1 MNTIRILIPL
11 FLSFFCSAALA
22 QQIKTVQL
30 QNFERPESPDSIDL
44 RLSKKEFKEYDA
56 QGRMIEYVLHTANPI
71 GQLVPTTKKV
81 NEFLSDGKSVAL
93 TNYDEMGDPE
103 RWEKKYFDSKN
114 KKYKMEYI
122 DYLDAPNVKL
132 VEEYEYDSKN
142 GLVSKATI
150 QDSEGNKVGI
160 KKWKYNSSDEEVK
173 YQMNIQVANIDRSM
187 TKKTHYDR
195 DGNLEKSETKRTEG
209 DDSYEEVVL
218 FERNQ
223 MVEWTKYKNGEVTS
237 RFNKYASA
245 ASYDPSK
252 AKTIVSFGGGWG
264 TEDEFD
270 DQGRKIKSVRYS
282 GDEISRET
290 FFDYD
295 DNGNL
300 ISERDVFYEETG
312 ERSEEKVMEYD
323 DYNNLLRE
331 AYFKNDE
338 LVAESRF
345 NYEYH
350 E

>member
-1 MNTIRILIPL
+1 MNTIRILIPV
-11 FLSFFCSAALA
+11 FLSFFYTAAFA
-22 QQIKTVQL
+22 QQIKSVQL
-30 QNFERPESPDSIDL
+30 QNFERPESPDSINL
-44 RLSKKEFKEYDA
+44 RLSKKEYKEYNA
-56 QGRMIEYVLHTANPI
+56 EGKMIKYILHTANPI

-81 NEFLSDGKSVAL
+81 HEFSSDGRAVAL

-114 KKYKMEYI
+114 KMYKMDYI
-122 DYLDAPNVKL
+122 DYLDAPDVKL
-132 VEEYEYDSKN
+132 TEEYEYDSKN
-142 GLVSKATI
+142 GLVDKATI
-150 QDSEGNKVGI
+150 LDSEGNKVGM
-160 KKWKYNSSDEEVK
+160 KKWKYNSSDEEIK
-173 YQMNIQVANIDRSM
+173 YQMKLQVGAIDKSM

-195 DGNLEKSETKRTEG
+195 DGNLEKSEIEETEG
-209 DDSYEEVVL
+209 SDSYAEVVL

-252 AKTIVSFGGGWG
+252 AKTLVSFGGGWA

-270 DQGRKIKSVRYS
+270 DEGRKIKSVRYS
-282 GDEISRET
+282 GDELSRET

-323 DYNNLLRE
+323 DHNNLLRE
-331 AYFKNDE
+331 AYFKNGE
-338 LVAESRF
+338 LIAESRF
-345 NYEYH
+345 DYEYH